1 MNCSSE
7 LGVIAAG
14 AGALPG
20 ARRRCEAGKRT
31 HGPGPRT
38 CRAVAGALTALA
50 LGFASFLH
58 AAETTVSQTAAGATW
73 SLNGETSP
81 VPGGTYTYTI
91 TRTAGTQPGNE
102 YAGFHVPSTST
113 SVAHSNLGSNPTSC
127 GTGKYFCAS
136 FSPSRSPG
144 IWNNIQDHHTIYT
157 EIYNNTTITATLAV
171 TADTPIGTTISFG
184 AIESNGRPRSGGML
198 LTVATAP
205 TVTDVDVTSMP
216 AVADTYGTGEQIEF
230 TVTFDQAVTITGTP
244 EFEFSMNSAGQPSN
258 PVRAAYDSTA
268 STATMLV
275 FSYTV
280 KAGDVDNN
288 GVWFGDQTRTIKLD
302 TGDTIRGTVG
312 ALDAVLIHDAGDTQS
327 GHKVNGEADT
337 TVPNTPGA
345 PTGLT
350 ATASGL
356 NRIDLSWTAPSNN
369 GGALISGY
377 KIEVSSDSGATWYN
391 LVANTYSV
399 ATTYADTRLAAGTTR
414 HYRVSAINSA
424 GTSNPSN
431 IDDATTDPAAIAP
444 GAPTGLTA
452 TASGLNRIDLSW
464 TAPSNNGGALISGYK
479 IEVSSDSGATWYN
492 LVANTY
498 SVATT
503 YADTRLAAGTTRH
516 YRVSAINSA
525 GTSNPSNID
534 DATTDPAAI
543 APGAPTGLTATASGL
558 NRIDLSWTAPSNNGG
573 ALISGYKIEVSSD
586 SGATWYNLVANT
598 YSVATTYADTRL
610 AAGTTRHYR
619 VSAINS
625 AGTSNPSN
633 IDDATTDPAAIAP
646 GAPTGLTATASGLNR
661 IDLSWTAPSNNGGAL
676 ISGYKIEVS
685 SDSGATWYNLVA
697 NTYSVATTYAD
708 TRLAAG
714 TTRHYRVSA
723 INSAGTSNPSNIDDA
738 TAATAPGAPTGLTA
752 TASGPSQID
761 LSWTA
766 PSNNGGALISGYKIE
781 VSPDS
786 GTIWYNLVAN
796 TYSVATTYADT
807 RLAAD
812 TTRHYSVL
820 AINSAGTSNPS
831 NIDDATTDPAATAA
845 APTGLS
851 ATTGDQQVTLSW
863 TAPASNGGTAITSYE
878 YEQDGSGAWTTT
890 GGTSTSYTVTNL
902 NNGQSYTFEVRA
914 VNSVGPSP
922 ASNQV
927 AATPMAEEVILEFA
941 HFGNGVSGNDVL
953 ITSDLV
959 LVNVAENEI
968 RPVIY
973 FFDRAGDLLEAE
985 SVVDLG
991 DDLEVEVDGGLS
1003 PTTAMDPLGELTI
1016 STHGRGEVMTGSVR
1030 VVSDGPIGG
1039 VVRFDIPGI
1048 GVAGVGASEPTG
1060 DALFPARRQAGGIR
1074 TAAAIHNL
1082 GMEPVDVQ
1090 CRLMKNGAVLEERAI
1105 ELDANGQDA
1114 RFIEELFTATDT
1126 TDFVG
1131 SVRCTVPHGEWFTG
1145 VAVELD
1151 SDNRIFTTLPV
1162 VPVDPEGGEE
1172 EETTLTFAHFAN
1184 GTSGDGTLITSD
1196 LVLVN
1201 VAASTAQPAIYFY
1214 DQRGEPL
1221 EPESMV
1227 EVGEDLVVR
1236 EDGGLTVRTAMP
1248 RLGELTISTH
1258 GRGEVVTGSVQ
1269 VVATGPIGGVLRFD
1283 IPGIG
1288 VAGVGASQPL
1298 ADALFPARRQAGT
1311 IRTAAAIRNL
1321 EPQRA
1326 LVRCRLMSQGEELEQ
1341 VDIRLDGNGQNAR
1354 FIEEVFTRTDTTDF
1368 VGSVRCTAA
1377 GDGMFTGVA
1386 VELDTSN
1393 RIFTTLPVVPVQ
1405 R

>member
-646 GAPTGLTATASGLNR
+646 GAPTGLTATASGPNQHRPLLDR
-661 IDLSWTAPSNNGGAL
+661 PVQQRRRPHLRLQDRGLL
-676 ISGYKIEVS
+676 RQRRH
-685 SDSGATWYNLVA
+685 LVQP
-697 NTYSVATTYAD
+697 
-708 TRLAAG
+708 RCQHLQRRHHLRRHPPRRR